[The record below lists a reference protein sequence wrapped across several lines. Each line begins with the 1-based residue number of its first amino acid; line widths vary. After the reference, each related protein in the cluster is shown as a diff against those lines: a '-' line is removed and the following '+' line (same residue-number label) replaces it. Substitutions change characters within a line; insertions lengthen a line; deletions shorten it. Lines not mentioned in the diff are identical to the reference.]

1 MNVKHI
7 QSSLKS
13 ILDLPVPTIQA
24 MRIIIQFKAVRFP
37 SIIVIYAYSF
47 KNPLQNAGP
56 IRTTI
61 DPFANLKKNIY
72 NIFKFMTEEES
83 HKKAENCKKIQVRLI
98 HNVPALNCNKILLG
112 DSKNDRNILTLESQR
127 LIT

>member
-83 HKKAENCKKIQVRLI
+83 HKKAENCKKI